1 MVENIRYDELNND
14 SGSYSEMD
22 SKRQEIQSTFSY
34 DGCKII
40 REELFAHVR
49 NPAVTIRPDGIM
61 FNTACI
67 NALDGVKHVHLMIN
81 EEMKRLV
88 IRGCNE
94 NDKDALRW
102 CTVKGEQRKP
112 RKMTGR
118 LFSDL
123 LYALMEWDKA
133 NRYKILGYKIEF
145 EGEELFVF
153 DLKVAEIFE
162 CSKKARKAAA
172 SPVDGE
178 MGQETEN
185 PTKVSRKG
193 YYSPDIANTFGLSI
207 EEHRQAYSLTDL
219 DGYVTIGTLTEGNNV
234 DVSSVIKTVAEGGL
248 QDRGQEVSVNTL
260 SRPADRLSDR
270 DITLSGQTDRLP
282 DQDITMSG
290 HAAITR

>member
-1 MVENIRYDELNND
+1 MAENIRYDELNND
-14 SGSYSEMD
+14 SGSYSEMEL
-22 SKRQEIQSTFSY
+22 KRQEIQSTFSY

-67 NALDGVKHVHLMIN
+67 NAFDGVKHVHLMIN
-81 EEMKRLV
+81 EELKRLV

-102 CTVKGEQRKP
+102 CTVKGDQRKP

-162 CSKKARKAAA
+162 CSKKVRKAAA

-193 YYSPDIANTFGLSI
+193 YYSPDIANTFGVSI

-219 DGYVTIGTLTEGNNV
+219 DGYVTIGTLTEGRNAGA
-234 DVSSVIKTVAEGGL
+234 SSAIKTVAEGGL
-248 QDRGQEVSVNTL
+248 QDRGQEVGVNTL
-260 SRPADRLSDR
+260 SGQADGSSDRDNTLFEQADRPSDQ
-270 DITLSGQTDRLP
+270 DITLSG
-282 DQDITMSG
+282 
-290 HAAITR
+290 HAGIAR

>member
-1 MVENIRYDELNND
+1 MTESIRYDELNND

-61 FNTACI
+61 FNTACV
-67 NALDGVKHVHLMIN
+67 NGLDRVKHVHLMIN
-81 EEMKRLV
+81 DELKRLV

-102 CTVKGEQRKP
+102 CTVKGDQRKP

-162 CSKKARKAAA
+162 CSKKVRKAAA

-193 YYSPDIANTFGLSI
+193 YYSPDIANTFGVSI

-219 DGYVTIGTLTEGNNV
+219 DGYVTIGTLTEGRNAGA
-234 DVSSVIKTVAEGGL
+234 SSAIKTVAEGGL
-248 QDRGQEVSVNTL
+248 QDRGQEVGVNTL
-260 SRPADRLSDR
+260 SGQADGSSDRDNTLFEQADRPSDQ
-270 DITLSGQTDRLP
+270 DITLSG
-282 DQDITMSG
+282 
-290 HAAITR
+290 HAGIAR

>member
-1 MVENIRYDELNND
+1 MAENTRYDELNND

-102 CTVKGEQRKP
+102 CTVKGDQRKP

-123 LYALMEWDKA
+123 LYTLMEWDKA

-162 CSKKARKAAA
+162 CSKKTRKDAA

-178 MGQETEN
+178 TGRETEN

>member
-1 MVENIRYDELNND
+1 MAESIRYDELNND

-102 CTVKGEQRKP
+102 CTVKGDQRKP

-123 LYALMEWDKA
+123 LYALMEWDKT

-162 CSKKARKAAA
+162 CSKKVRKAAA

-207 EEHRQAYSLTDL
+207 EEHKQAYSLTDL
-219 DGYVTIGTLTEGNNV
+219 DGYVTIGTLTEGTNAG
-234 DVSSVIKTVAEGGL
+234 VSSAIKTVAERGL

-260 SRPADRLSDR
+260 S
-270 DITLSGQTDRLP
+270 GQAGIAR
-282 DQDITMSG
+282 
-290 HAAITR
+290 

>member
-81 EEMKRLV
+81 EELKRLV

-162 CSKKARKAAA
+162 CSKKVRKAAA

>member
-1 MVENIRYDELNND
+1 MAESIRYDELTNG
-14 SGSYSEMD
+14 SGSYSEME

-67 NALDGVKHVHLMIN
+67 NALDGVKYVHLMIN
-81 EEMKRLV
+81 EELKRFV
-88 IRGCNE
+88 IKGCNE

-102 CTVKGEQRKP
+102 CAVRNEQRKP

-123 LYALMEWDKA
+123 IYALMEWDKT

-153 DLKVAEIFE
+153 DLKIAEIFE
-162 CSKKARKAAA
+162 CSTKARKTTA
-172 SPVDGE
+172 SPIAGE
-178 MGQETEN
+178 MGRGTEKSS
-185 PTKVSRKG
+185 KVSRRG
-193 YYSPDIANTFGLSI
+193 YYSPDIENTFGLSI
-207 EEHRQAYSLTDL
+207 EEHRQAYSMRDL
-219 DGYVTIGTLTEGNNV
+219 EGYVTIGALTEGTNTS
-234 DVSSVIKTVAEGGL
+234 VSPAIKMAAAEGL
-248 QDRGQEVSVNTL
+248 H
-260 SRPADRLSDR
+260 DR
-270 DITLSGQTDRLP
+270 DRNKV
-282 DQDITMSG
+282 
-290 HAAITR
+290 